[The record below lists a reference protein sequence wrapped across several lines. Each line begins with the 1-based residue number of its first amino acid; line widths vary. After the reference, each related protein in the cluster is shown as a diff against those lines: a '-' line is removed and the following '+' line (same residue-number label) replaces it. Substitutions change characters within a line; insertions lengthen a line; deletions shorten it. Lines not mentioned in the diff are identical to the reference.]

1 VGGRAGLRKPGVTGR
16 RGRQRGHRHPAAAD
30 RGAPGDAYWLERL
43 PGGFAAG
50 ELCDRD
56 GSFVPFAA
64 TEAEREA
71 AGDSR
76 ASLEARYSSRE
87 DYVAKVSAAASALVQ
102 QRLLLPEDAARYVD
116 AATREPAL
124 P

>member
-1 VGGRAGLRKPGVTGR
+1 VY
-16 RGRQRGHRHPAAAD
+16 PAD
-30 RGAPGDAYWLERL
+30 
-43 PGGFAAG
+43 FAAG

-56 GSFVPFAA
+56 GSFIAFAA
-64 TEAEREA
+64 TERES
-71 AGDSR
+71 AGDAR
-76 ASLEARYSSRE
+76 PSLEARYPTRE

>member
-1 VGGRAGLRKPGVTGR
+1 MY
-16 RGRQRGHRHPAAAD
+16 PAD
-30 RGAPGDAYWLERL
+30 
-43 PGGFAAG
+43 FAAG

-56 GSFVPFAA
+56 GSFIAFAA
-64 TEAEREA
+64 TEAERQA
-71 AGDSR
+71 TSDPR
-76 ASLEARYSSRE
+76 PSLEARYPTRD
-87 DYVAKVSAAASALVQ
+87 DYVAKVSEAASALVQ

>member
-1 VGGRAGLRKPGVTGR
+1 MPLGTYSGWNVY
-16 RGRQRGHRHPAAAD
+16 PAD
-30 RGAPGDAYWLERL
+30 
-43 PGGFAAG
+43 FAAG

-56 GSFVPFAA
+56 GSFIAFAA

-71 AGDSR
+71 AGDPR
-76 ASLEARYSSRE
+76 RSLEARYPTRE
-87 DYVAKVSAAASALVQ
+87 DYVAQVSAAASALVR